1 MTPEQ
6 KERIHAC
13 TQEIAEILYSNT
25 DKTTLNSLEGIERT
39 VRQQMLEEVSPNIAL
54 FLSTIK
60 QAVREDASED

>member
-60 QAVREDASED
+60 QAVREDASDD